1 MFVTF
6 YQNNSGGYF
15 IQNEDVDAY
24 VIIEGDSLEE
34 ILYKA
39 DDIFRDYR
47 EYCKCCGERW
57 DDDWKDESDLKN
69 EPMIYGEPLEDIQDD
84 LWCNYVIVYF
94 KDGKKRFN
102 LETRE
107 WED

>member
-6 YQNNSGGYF
+6 NQNNSGGYF

-24 VIIEGDSLEE
+24 VIIEGDSLGE

-39 DDIFRDYR
+39 DDVFRDYR
-47 EYCKCCGERW
+47 ECYAYYGERW
-57 DDDWKDESDLKN
+57 DDDFKDESDLKK
-69 EPMIYGEPLEDIQDD
+69 EPMIYDEKLEDFKDD
-84 LWCNYVIVYF
+84 LWCDYVIVYF
-94 KDGKKRFN
+94 KDCKKKYN
-102 LETRE
+102 LKTRE